1 MRNVVFQL
9 HWLLGIT
16 AGVVLAIVGVTGAV
30 LSFEHQIL
38 DLLNADVKKVTVRP
52 GGPLEPPELLERIR
66 SAHPDR
72 RILSLVVS
80 GEPDESARVT
90 FAFQGEAGERPQQG
104 PPGRG
109 PRGESHYVDPY
120 TGELIPGAGN
130 RGEAFFRAAMQL
142 HRWLMVGGIGDRD
155 IGRQIVGASTIA
167 LIFFAVSGIY
177 LRWPHRRARDWRVW
191 LTFNPRMKGS
201 RFLWHLHA
209 VAGTWVVVFYLIM
222 GLTGLYWS
230 YEWYRDGLYAL
241 TGTERPQQGPQ
252 GQRGGGVPVAERGE
266 PVTDISRAWD
276 AFVRETESH
285 GFSTATLNLSNGD
298 AIEIRYLDAAPRHER
313 AFNTLRVAADGAVQS
328 HDRYADRPFG
338 ARLVASIFPL
348 HSGSYFG
355 IVGTVLFMFA
365 SLAMPLFTVTGWM
378 LYLERRRRKR
388 MRLSESAPSTARAA
402 PRGFD

>member
-1 MRNVVFQL
+1 MRNVLFQL

-30 LSFEHQIL
+30 LSFEHPIL
-38 DLLNADVKKVTVRP
+38 DLLNADVKKVAVRP
-52 GGPLEPPELLERIR
+52 GGPLAPPELLERIR

-80 GEPDESARVT
+80 DEPDESARVT
-90 FAFQGEAGERPQQG
+90 FALPGESGERPPQG

-120 TGELIPGAGN
+120 TGELIPGARD
-130 RGEAFFRAAMQL
+130 RGEAFFRVTRQL
-142 HRWLMVGGIGDRD
+142 HRWLMAGGFGNRD
-155 IGRQIVGASTIA
+155 VGRQIVGASTLA
-167 LIFFAVSGIY
+167 LVFFALSGLY
-177 LRWPHRRARDWRVW
+177 LRWPHRRARDWRAW
-191 LTFNPRMKGS
+191 LTFNTRMKGS
-201 RFLWHLHA
+201 RFIWHLHA
-209 VAGTWVVVFYLIM
+209 VAGTWVLVFYLM
-222 GLTGLYWS
+222 MALTGLYWS

-241 TGTERPQQGPQ
+241 TGTERPVQ
-252 GQRGGGVPVAERGE
+252 GQRGGGGARAPGAERGE
-266 PVTDISRAWD
+266 PVTDISPAW
-276 AFVRETESH
+276 ATFVREAESH
-285 GFSTATLNLSNGD
+285 GFSTATLNLSSGS
-298 AIEIRYLDAAPRHER
+298 AIEIRYLDADPRHER
-313 AFNTLRVAADGAVQS
+313 AFNTLRVAADGSVLG

-338 ARLVASIFPL
+338 ARLMASIFPL
-348 HSGSYFG
+348 HSGRYFG
-355 IVGTVLFMFA
+355 GAGAVLFALA